1 MTWFR
6 AMGRVIRTAF
16 AADPLRAA
24 IVYTFQPL
32 LGLAPVLSALWLKML
47 IDAIVRADHGEAG
60 AAGDAGVAIALVAA
74 SMVAAYVS
82 VVVLSKIRFTLQER
96 TSLHFERE
104 LLAMVAA
111 LPGVEHHERPEY
123 LDKIQI
129 LQEQRAAYSMAVTAI
144 VQNFTVLLQAAGTG
158 ILLYRVSPILL
169 FLPVLNLISF
179 VTDARGGA
187 IMVEASEDS
196 AADVRLAQEHF
207 QTATKYSF
215 SKEVRVFGLADEM
228 LGRHRRAAETARTK
242 MVKAAVRGAAWDAFG
257 GFIAVAA
264 HMGALAYVVY
274 RAQHGQASVGEV
286 VMTMRLTSMLNAQIA
301 GIAHST
307 GMLVQTLQVAVRHI
321 WLLDYARD
329 QHAARSGEVEA
340 PAELRGGIAFE
351 GVSFAYPGTET
362 EVLADV
368 NLWLP
373 PGAVVAVVGENGAGK
388 STLVKLLSRMY
399 EPSGGRITIDGVDL
413 AGINPAAWR
422 SRLSAAFQ
430 DSCRFEFLLGEAV
443 GIGDVDR
450 INDAYQV
457 LMASERAG
465 AGPVLESLPAG
476 LNTQLGR
483 RFEGTELSGGQWQR
497 LALARAG
504 MRDPLLLLLDE
515 PTANL
520 DAEAEFALF
529 ETIARATRRARARG
543 AVTILVSH
551 RFSTVRMADVIVVV
565 DGGKV
570 LEVGGHDEL
579 MAHGG
584 LYAELFTLQSSAYA

>member
-16 AADPLRAA
+16 AADPLRAG
-24 IVYTFQPL
+24 IVYTIQPL
-32 LGLAPVLSALWLKML
+32 LGLSQVVSALWLKLL
-47 IDAIVRADHGEAG
+47 IDGIVKR
-60 AAGDAGVAIALVAA
+60 DAGTAGLYAMLVGASIVALYI
-74 SMVAAYVS
+74 S
-82 VVVLSKIRFTLQER
+82 VVVLSKVRFTLQER

-144 VQNFTVLLQAAGTG
+144 VQNFTALLQAAGTG
-158 ILLYRVSPILL
+158 VLLYQVSPILL
-169 FLPVLNLISF
+169 FLPVLNLIAF
-179 VTDARGGA
+179 VTDAKGGS
-187 IMVEASEDS
+187 IMVAASEDS
-196 AADVRLAQEHF
+196 AGDVRLAREHF
-207 QTATKYSF
+207 QTATRYSF

-228 LGRHRRAAETARTK
+228 LGRHRRAAEAARTK
-242 MVKAAVRGAAWDAFG
+242 MVRASVRGAAWDAFG

-264 HMGALAYVVY
+264 HMGALAFVVF
-274 RAQHGQASVGEV
+274 RAQHDPAHTSIGDV

-321 WLLDYARD
+321 WLLDYSKE
-329 QHAARSGEVEA
+329 QHAARAGEIGA
-340 PAELRGGIAFE
+340 PDMLRGGIAFE

-362 EVLADV
+362 EVLSDV
-368 NLWLP
+368 NLRLP

-399 EPSGGRITIDGVDL
+399 EPSAGRITVDGTDL
-413 AGINPAAWR
+413 AAVNPTAWR

-430 DSCRFEFLLGEAV
+430 DSCRFEFLLGETI

-457 LMASERAG
+457 LMATERAG

-483 RFEGTELSGGQWQR
+483 RFEGVELSGGQWQR

-529 ETIARATRRARARG
+529 ETISRATRRARARG
-543 AVTILVSH
+543 AVTVLVSH

-565 DGGKV
+565 GGGRI
-570 LEVGGHDEL
+570 LEMGSHDEL
-579 MAHGG
+579 MAQGG

>member
-1 MTWFR
+1 
-6 AMGRVIRTAF
+6 
-16 AADPLRAA
+16 
-24 IVYTFQPL
+24 
-32 LGLAPVLSALWLKML
+32 
-47 IDAIVRADHGEAG
+47 
-60 AAGDAGVAIALVAA
+60 
-74 SMVAAYVS
+74 
-82 VVVLSKIRFTLQER
+82 
-96 TSLHFERE
+96 
-104 LLAMVAA
+104 
-111 LPGVEHHERPEY
+111 
-123 LDKIQI
+123 
-129 LQEQRAAYSMAVTAI
+129 
-144 VQNFTVLLQAAGTG
+144 
-158 ILLYRVSPILL
+158 
-169 FLPVLNLISF
+169 
-179 VTDARGGA
+179 
-187 IMVEASEDS
+187 
-196 AADVRLAQEHF
+196 
-207 QTATKYSF
+207 
-215 SKEVRVFGLADEM
+215 M
-228 LGRHRRAAETARTK
+228 LGRHRRAAEAARTK
-242 MVKAAVRGAAWDAFG
+242 MVRAAVRGAAWDAFG

-264 HMGALAYVVY
+264 HMAALAFVVY
-274 RAQHGQASVGEV
+274 RAQHGQATLGDV

-321 WLLDYARD
+321 WLLDYSRE
-329 QHAARSGEVEA
+329 QHAARSGEVAA
-340 PAELRGGIAFE
+340 PEQLRGGIAFE

-362 EVLADV
+362 EVLSDV
-368 NLWLP
+368 NRWLP

-399 EPSGGRITIDGVDL
+399 EPSSGRISVDGVDL
-413 AGINPAAWR
+413 ASFNPAAWR

-430 DSCRFEFLLGEAV
+430 DSCRFEFLLGETV
-443 GIGDVDR
+443 GIGDVER

-465 AGPVLESLPAG
+465 AGAVLETLPAG

-483 RFEGTELSGGQWQR
+483 RFEGVELSGGQWQR

-504 MRDPLLLLLDE
+504 MRDPLVLLLDE

-579 MAHGG
+579 MTRHG